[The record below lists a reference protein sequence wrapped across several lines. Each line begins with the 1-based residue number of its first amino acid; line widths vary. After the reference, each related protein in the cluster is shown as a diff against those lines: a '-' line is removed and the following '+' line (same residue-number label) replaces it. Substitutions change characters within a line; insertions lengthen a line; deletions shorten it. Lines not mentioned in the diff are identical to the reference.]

1 MTTLFFSTDNN
12 NYQVGTLFTMAY
24 NKRTD
29 DYSIVRFGSVATISD
44 SNNVIESIDIIETF
58 ANLLNECKKER
69 SIANQIVLGFN
80 AISNNGTFGNLPT
93 EARSTFFSALK
104 NATENTIFAVVGVT
118 ESEETKGVFHIEYIP
133 LFASE
138 INLLKTNLG
147 MSKRFFESCRT
158 FKHIKQWKKAANV
171 TLLQGSIKSYVAAVR
186 NNASDEFLAPY
197 LDTLANIDIAKE
209 TETATA

>member
-1 MTTLFFSTDNN
+1 MTTFSFSTDNS
-12 NYQVGTLFTMAY
+12 NYQVGTLFSMTY

-29 DYSIVRFGSVATISD
+29 NYNIVRFGSSATISD
-44 SNNVIESIDIIETF
+44 PNNVIASIDIIETF

-80 AISNNGTFGNLPT
+80 AISGNGTFGNLPT

-118 ESEETKGVFHIEYIP
+118 ESEETKNVFHIEYIP

-147 MSKRFFESCRT
+147 MSKRFFESCKT
-158 FKHIKQWKKAANV
+158 FKHLKQWKKAANV
-171 TLLQGSIKSYVAAVR
+171 TLLQGSIKSYVSAVR
-186 NNASDEFLAPY
+186 NNASEEFLAPY
-197 LDTLANIDIAKE
+197 LDTLANIEIKNE
-209 TETATA
+209 TETAIA

>member
-1 MTTLFFSTDNN
+1 MKTFSFSTDNN
-12 NYQVGTLFTMAY
+12 YQIGTLFSMTY

-29 DYSIVRFGSVATISD
+29 NYNIVRFGSTATISD
-44 SNNVIESIDIIETF
+44 SNNVVDSINIIETF

-80 AISNNGTFGNLPT
+80 AVSDNGTFGNLPT

-147 MSKRFFESCRT
+147 MSKKFFESCKT
-158 FKHIKQWKKAANV
+158 FKHLKQWKKAANV
-171 TLLQGSIKSYVAAVR
+171 TLLQGSIKSYITAVR
-186 NNASDEFLAPY
+186 NNTSEEFLAPY
-197 LDTLANIDIAKE
+197 LDTLANIEIKNE
-209 TETATA
+209 TETAIA